1 MYEYCRVAEKISIV
15 VSIDVIIIITII
27 IIIRN
32 VFRGLRRLRNLP
44 WCSSST
50 LSSSSSLVRGPHIR
64 PPRLLMTLYLR
75 LLPRRRLPP
84 RRRRLGCRI
93 GPSGSST

>member
-1 MYEYCRVAEKISIV
+1 MAEKISIV
-15 VSIDVIIIITII
+15 VSIDVIIITII

-50 LSSSSSLVRGPHIR
+50 LSSSSLLVLGPHIR
-64 PPRLLMTLYLR
+64 TPRLLMTLYLR

-93 GPSGSST
+93 GPSGSSN

>member
-1 MYEYCRVAEKISIV
+1 MAEKISIV
-15 VSIDVIIIITII
+15 VSIDVIIIIITII

-50 LSSSSSLVRGPHIR
+50 LSSSSSLVLGPHIR
-64 PPRLLMTLYLR
+64 PPRLLMTLYLC
-75 LLPRRRLPP
+75 LLP

-93 GPSGSST
+93 GPSGSSN